1 MNTSNKKMPSGR
13 HNPLN
18 DYLFYRVMGQK
29 GDEFQLLG
37 FLNAV
42 LGRSGKQQLKSVEIL
57 ENKSFSRETD
67 SGKACILDVLA
78 VLQDGTKVNVEVQL
92 RNEYN
97 MDRRSLF
104 YWGKVYTLSLEKG
117 QDYKDLPDVIAINI
131 VDFDFPPGGGYHTC
145 FPLREDSDP
154 TLILSALEIH
164 FISMVKWRRL
174 EGKDVRNDPL
184 HRWLAMLDKNSS
196 PELVEEVVSMD
207 PAIRAMYDKCEEAMQ
222 DHEMYRA
229 YWAERKYEHDMI
241 SMQNGIRRE
250 ATAQGMAEGM
260 AQGLEQGREQGAI
273 EIARNALAK
282 GVSVEFV
289 HEITGL
295 DIDAIKNIQA
305 EM

>member
-1 MNTSNKKMPSGR
+1 MKHFFETLPYGR
-13 HNPLN
+13 PNPL
-18 DYLFYRVMGQK
+18 DDSLFIKTMGQK
-29 GDEFQLLG
+29 GDELQLLG

-42 LGRSGKQQLKSVEIL
+42 LNRSGKDQFKSVEIL
-57 ENKSFSRETD
+57 ENKSFSRETG

-117 QDYKDLPDVIAINI
+117 QDYRELPDVVAVNI

-145 FPLREDSDP
+145 FHLREDTNP

-164 FISMVKWRRL
+164 FISMVKWRKL
-174 EGKDVRNDPL
+174 EGKDVKNDPL
-184 HRWLAMLDKNSS
+184 HRWLAWLDEKSP

-229 YWAERKYEHDMI
+229 YWAERKYEHDMV
-241 SMQNGIRRE
+241 SMYNGVMRDGIEQGKKAERE
-250 ATAQGMAEGM
+250 AV
-260 AQGLEQGREQGAI
+260 
-273 EIARNALAK
+273 ARNALAE
-282 GVSVEFV
+282 GASIEFV
-289 HEITGL
+289 QKITGL
-295 DIDAIKNIQA
+295 DLDALKNIQA
-305 EM
+305 GG